1 MKIIEL
7 SGKWTLESKNGEW
20 SVPATVPGD
29 NVSALLA
36 AGKIPDPYWADNEL
50 QVQWIGRED
59 WVYSRAFEV
68 DAAFFEQRS
77 LFLNAENLDT
87 VAALF
92 LNGHLVLR
100 TENMFRRYSVDVHE
114 FLVAGTNTMRIE
126 FASSERIALEKT
138 KQVPYPIPTTKSPVE
153 SPHRNMIRKVPC
165 HAGWDWGIC
174 LMVSGIYGDISLG
187 ATSSCRIDYVT
198 TTQKHSEGTVE
209 VTVEVDVESFTEGGK
224 ELEISLGGERVLVP
238 IQLRL
243 GANHLQTT
251 VTLANPRLWWPA
263 GYGEQPLYDLTVRV
277 AGEEMKKRIG
287 LRTVQL
293 VTEEDTHGRS
303 FLFQVNG
310 VPIFCKGAN
319 WIPADAL
326 PQRQSREVVEDLL
339 QSALAANM
347 NMIRVWGGGQYEPDW
362 FYDFCDEHGL
372 LVWQD
377 FMFACSLYPS
387 TPDFL
392 ENVRQEVRHQIKR
405 LRDHAC
411 IALWCGNNEN
421 HGAMTWYEAS
431 RNNRDRYIV
440 DYDRLFEGVIG
451 KTVDECDPT
460 RSYWPCS
467 PGAGRDDYSDALLD
481 VNRGDSHY
489 WGVWHE
495 EKPFSAFQEITP
507 RFCSEFGYQSFPSMD
522 TIRAYAPED
531 EFNLTAPIMEY
542 HQRSWR
548 GNSRIIEMFSR
559 YFRMPQS
566 FEGFVYLSQVQQ
578 ALAIKTAVEHWR
590 RARPVCMGTLY
601 WQLNDNWP
609 VCSWS
614 SIDYGGKWKLL
625 HYVTKRFYAPLLVS
639 AFQTPEGDV
648 QIWAGNDRLAEA
660 DATITVEVFDFSGNL
675 LRREAQPAKL
685 VGGSSRK
692 IVSWPVPE
700 LAPEPTKVWMRLTL
714 ESGGESVRNEHFFS
728 EPKKLPL
735 QNPEIAAAV
744 EAEASGGFLV
754 QLSCTSP
761 AFYVSVQAEGIRG
774 EFDDNCI
781 TLLPGEPRALRFAP
795 KEPVTL
801 EAFQSALR
809 IACLNAL
816 HGHPSFS
823 ERA

>member
-1 MKIIEL
+1 MKKIDL
-7 SGKWTLESKNGEW
+7 SGDWTLQPKNGEW
-20 SVPATVPGD
+20 AIPATVPGD

-59 WVYSRAFEV
+59 WVYSRTFEV
-68 DAAFFEQRS
+68 GTAFLEERAV
-77 LFLNAENLDT
+77 FLNIENLDT
-87 VAALF
+87 IATISF
-92 LNGHLVLR
+92 NGHLALR
-100 TENMFRRYSVDVHE
+100 TENMFRRYRVDVRK
-114 FLVAGTNTMRIE
+114 FLVPETNAIRIE

-138 KQVPYPIPTTKSPVE
+138 KQISYPIPCTKSPVE

-174 LMVSGIYGDISLG
+174 LMVSGIYGDIFLG
-187 ATSSCRIDYVT
+187 AASSCRIDYVT
-198 TTQKHSEGTVE
+198 TTQKHSEGNVE
-209 VTVEVDVESFTEGGK
+209 VTVEVDVESFTEGGE
-224 ELEISLGGERVLVP
+224 ELEVSLGGERVLAPV
-238 IQLRL
+238 QLQL
-243 GANHLQTT
+243 GANHLQATI
-251 VTLANPRLWWPA
+251 TLANPRLWWPS

-287 LRTVQL
+287 LRTLQL

-326 PQRQSREVVEDLL
+326 PQRQTREVVEDLL

-362 FYDFCDEHGL
+362 FYDFCDERGL

-392 ENVRQEVRHQIKR
+392 ENVREEVRRQIKR

-421 HGAMTWYEAS
+421 HGAMTWFEAS

-467 PGAGRDDYSDALLD
+467 PCAGRDDYSDALLD

-531 EFNLTAPIMEY
+531 QFNLTAPIMEY
-542 HQRSWR
+542 HQRSFR

-566 FEGFVYLSQVQQ
+566 FEAFVYLSQVQQ

-614 SIDYGGKWKLL
+614 SLDYGGKWKLL
-625 HYVTKRFYAPLLVS
+625 HYVAKRFYAPLLVS

-648 QIWAGNDRLAEA
+648 QIWTGNDRLTEA
-660 DATITVEVFDFSGNL
+660 DATITVEIFDFSGNC
-675 LRREAQPAKL
+675 LRSEALPAKL
-685 VGGSSRK
+685 EGGSSQK
-692 IVSWPVPE
+692 IASWPVAE
-700 LAPEPTKVWMRLTL
+700 FAPEPAKVWMRLTL
-714 ESGGESVRNEHFFS
+714 ESGSERVQNEHFFC

-735 QNPEIAAAV
+735 QNPEIAASV
-744 EAEASGGFLV
+744 EADASGGFRV
-754 QLSCTSP
+754 CLSCTSP
-761 AFYVSVQAEGIRG
+761 AFYVSVQAVGIRG

-781 TLLPGEPRALRFAP
+781 TLLPGESRTLRFTP

-801 EAFQSALR
+801 ADFQAALR
-809 IACLNAL
+809 MESVNAL
-816 HGHPSFS
+816 HS
-823 ERA
+823 